1 MDRRLR
7 PACLVSYLLL
17 LAACSG
23 SEDDSELAR
32 DASAVASEG
41 ADDASASLSGDAGP
55 PRDGGGTPDAA
66 TSIDAGSQAADA
78 SRPSDAASGLDARA
92 TEAGHDASVDAA
104 ASEAGSAD
112 AARPDAALADAG
124 AAPFERAFH
133 VPVRVHRADSA
144 LTGAVI
150 ARIFEEVNEI
160 WWKQAAICF
169 EVEVVSSAELRS
181 DGFDFFFHR
190 SMLGCGASDSN
201 GVYCGDHDIHSL
213 DAPSLSPADNPSW
226 DTRQNPARTSAHELG
241 HGLRLEHYNGFADSN
256 DSLMSSGRQGFK
268 LHDSEI
274 TTARA
279 RAQMKALTSSTSAP
293 CAPVPVAP

>member
-1 MDRRLR
+1 
-7 PACLVSYLLL
+7 LVSFVLLF
-17 LAACSG
+17 AACAG
-23 SEDDSELAR
+23 SEEDYGLAR

-41 ADDASASLSGDAGP
+41 SRDASLRGDAGADNL
-55 PRDGGGTPDAA
+55 RDGGATSDAGTPQ
-66 TSIDAGSQAADA
+66 DAGSEAADA
-78 SRPSDAASGLDARA
+78 SRPSDAASGLDARVTDA
-92 TEAGHDASVDAA
+92 SHDASLDAA
-104 ASEAGSAD
+104 APEAGGAD
-112 AARPDAALADAG
+112 AARSDAALTEAG
-124 AAPFERAFH
+124 APPFERAFH
-133 VPVRVHRADSA
+133 VPVRVHRGDSA

-169 EVEVVSSAELRS
+169 EVEVVSSPELRS

-190 SMLGCGASDSN
+190 SVLGCGASDSN

-213 DAPSLSPADNPSW
+213 DAPSLSPADNPLW

-256 DSLMSSGRQGFK
+256 DSLMSSGHQGFK
-268 LHDSEI
+268 LHDTEI

-279 RAQMKALTSSTSAP
+279 RAQMKALANSTSAP
-293 CAPVPVAP
+293 CTPVPIAP